1 MSMDSNDPYQAPADQ
16 SGAPQRGGGSKLLL
30 GLGIG
35 CGLML
40 LLCCGGGV
48 AIFMIGKSAFHV
60 DTAPAQVA
68 AASEG
73 ITDMDV
79 PPGFEPKTAVSMK
92 NPFTSKKVMSMAMYE
107 GPSENGMI
115 MVAELGEGM
124 PGNEDPQ
131 NMRLQIEQSMRQQQQ
146 QQNQGAKELQ
156 MEGDAKEVTVTVRGE
171 ECTFTIQ
178 RGKAANEQEFVQVE
192 GTFTS
197 KEGDPAFLLGQLPAS
212 DFSEEDAEAFIKS
225 IK

>member
-1 MSMDSNDPYQAPADQ
+1 MSMDPNDPYQAPADQ
-16 SGAPQRGGGSKLLL
+16 SGAPQKGGGSKLLM

-48 AIFMIGKSAFHV
+48 AVFMVGRSAFHV
-60 DTAPAQVA
+60 ETVPAQVA
-68 AASEG
+68 AAAED

-79 PPGFEPKTAVSMK
+79 PPGFEPKTAVSVK
-92 NPFTSKKVMSMAMYE
+92 IPFTSKKVMSMAIYE
-107 GPSENGMI
+107 GPSKKGMI
-115 MVAELGEGM
+115 LVAEFGEGM
-124 PGNEDPQ
+124 PGNADPE

-146 QQNQGAKELQ
+146 QQNQGAKKLQ

-178 RGKAANEQEFVQVE
+178 RGKAGNEQEFVQVE
-192 GTFTS
+192 GTFTG

-212 DFSEEDAEAFIKS
+212 DFSEEDAEAFVKS